1 MFDLKRRPKRIF
13 RPERQVNKELKN
25 YYHIDTYRNLSDSSF
40 CFICVDHQT
49 LELLHSLNE
58 PQRYARW
65 IDDYNG
71 RQVRIS
77 KPEDEQFVD
86 KLWARLQEQLAD
98 MACLDELT
106 EVLREIAK
114 SSRNSDLAMQLLV
127 AQMRKDKTI
136 YDVIPA
142 PAPGGTLTVNNDSHF
157 EAASLLETNGIAEL
171 FSVAMLDN
179 GTLTLPDLN
188 PFNLESKLD
197 GIRTDINLSKTHF
210 IGSFSQLVE
219 WFATSFRGGLF
230 SDYNP
235 LGAET
240 FFTRFTNTFNA
251 ATPTTV
257 TVPVPW
263 PPFTYTF
270 TFYMVDKTFSE
281 RFTQAF
287 FADDQREPTDS
298 QNYFNRFNTK
308 FDLFNVIHE
317 GMKDCICAAN
327 GLLETIGSNIL
338 GISPTIDVATLNID
352 LSGVETQLG
361 AISSKLN
368 GVDKLQTV
376 IERKLVDLINALEG
390 SLGKSNDTTTIKTA
404 LEKIAQAISEIDIIN
419 TNILN
424 TGETA
429 YINVGDGC
437 CEPPNGAGSG
447 AGTGGYTPPSL
458 DEPLQNEEKVPD
470 STICS
475 WVEYIF
481 DTLVSIFEWILWAME
496 WVDSFFGG
504 KAVDMIMSLA
514 VKSPMFMGLLVTAGL
529 ISAADGPMEEAAA
542 VAIGEIIQQAVA
554 TGIPV
559 LKSLIAAIKTSKSF
573 FMSLFCDHRFEPSD
587 IPNLL
592 DDWIQEILKQ
602 IPNGKEAK
610 KLLELIVKDDNV
622 MRRLKYMPKK
632 LIP

>member
-1 MFDLKRRPKRIF
+1 
-13 RPERQVNKELKN
+13 
-25 YYHIDTYRNLSDSSF
+25 
-40 CFICVDHQT
+40 
-49 LELLHSLNE
+49 
-58 PQRYARW
+58 
-65 IDDYNG
+65 
-71 RQVRIS
+71 
-77 KPEDEQFVD
+77 
-86 KLWARLQEQLAD
+86 
-98 MACLDELT
+98 
-106 EVLREIAK
+106 
-114 SSRNSDLAMQLLV
+114 
-127 AQMRKDKTI
+127 
-136 YDVIPA
+136 
-142 PAPGGTLTVNNDSHF
+142 
-157 EAASLLETNGIAEL
+157 
-171 FSVAMLDN
+171 
-179 GTLTLPDLN
+179 
-188 PFNLESKLD
+188 
-197 GIRTDINLSKTHF
+197 
-210 IGSFSQLVE
+210 LVE

-327 GLLETIGSNIL
+327 DLLDAIGTNIL

-404 LEKIAQAISEIDIIN
+404 LEQIAQAISEIDIIN

-437 CEPPNGAGSG
+437 CEPPNGAGAGSG

-458 DEPLQNEEKVPD
+458 DEPLPNEQPVPD
-470 STICS
+470 ADICD
-475 WVEYIF
+475 WVEYTL
-481 DTLVSIFEWILWAME
+481 DTIISFLEWILWAVE
-496 WVDSFFGG
+496 WGNYFFGETAVG
-504 KAVDMIMSLA
+504 KLIVLLAKNRQFIAVLVALGLVNPLPDEVVTLPAATITLLSVIIVEAIDLGIQLLQSVVQV
-514 VKSPMFMGLLVTAGL
+514 VKANKQFAL
-529 ISAADGPMEEAAA
+529 D
-542 VAIGEIIQQAVA
+542 
-554 TGIPV
+554 
-559 LKSLIAAIKTSKSF
+559 
-573 FMSLFCDHRFEPSD
+573 LFCDYRFDAAD
-587 IPNLL
+587 IPDLL
-592 DDWIQEILKQ
+592 DDWIDEIIKQ
-602 IPNGKEAK
+602 LPTDADKVRK
-610 KLLELIVKDDNV
+610 FLRLIVKDENI
-622 MRRLKYMPKK
+622 MRKFKYKQVLP
-632 LIP
+632 

>member
-1 MFDLKRRPKRIF
+1 MPRRNDESHKGATIPQDWDEAVDGYCRVTLCVPNSPDWKATVYGLIGYMGKGFYWRADGDGPTRIIDAKRIA
-13 RPERQVNKELKN
+13 EEIYESICMSCNYEALEQEKIDQLK
-25 YYHIDTYRNLSDSSF
+25 L
-40 CFICVDHQT
+40 
-49 LELLHSLNE
+49 
-58 PQRYARW
+58 
-65 IDDYNG
+65 
-71 RQVRIS
+71 
-77 KPEDEQFVD
+77 
-86 KLWARLQEQLAD
+86 
-98 MACLDELT
+98 
-106 EVLREIAK
+106 IAK
-114 SSRNSDLAMQLLV
+114 SIRNSDLAMQFLV
-127 AQMRKDKTI
+127 AQLRKDKTI

-142 PAPGGTLTVNNDSHF
+142 PAVGGTLTAASDSHF

-171 FSVAMLDN
+171 FSIALLDD
-179 GTLTLPDLN
+179 GTLSLPDLN
-188 PFNLESKLD
+188 PFNLESKVD
-197 GIRTDINLSKTHF
+197 QIRTDINLSKTHF

-219 WFATSFRGGLF
+219 WFATSFRGGVF

-251 ATPTTV
+251 ATPTSI

-308 FDLFNVIHE
+308 FDLFNVVHTA
-317 GMKDCICAAN
+317 MKDCICAAN
-327 GLLETIGSNIL
+327 KLLEDIGSNIL
-338 GISPTIDVATLNID
+338 GIDLTPTTPVNNITITPTTPVNNITVTAGTGTD
-352 LSGVETQLG
+352 MDGVEKGL
-361 AISSKLN
+361 ASINSSILSSS
-368 GVDKLQTV
+368 D
-376 IERKLVDLINALEG
+376 
-390 SLGKSNDTTTIKTA
+390 
-404 LEKIAQAISEIDIIN
+404 KIAQAISEIELN
-419 TNILN
+419 NVNILN

-458 DEPLQNEEKVPD
+458 DEPLPNEQPVPD
-470 STICS
+470 ADICD